1 MDLPANNEELL
12 QQAVAR
18 ATSWQNRANELLTHD
33 EKGIQDELR
42 RLLTRPMDK
51 VILTKLI
58 DQSFRSHDKSRVADQ
73 VNAILKQYGVP
84 DFLSSVDRLLMQ
96 MFMGF
101 GRFFPSLSVPKMIKK
116 MRQDSSR
123 AIIPGEPEV
132 LHAHLKKRKEQGV
145 RMNINHLGEAVL
157 GEQEARHRLATY
169 LDDLENPEIEYISVK
184 ISTIYSQIQ
193 ALAFEHS
200 VDILIDRLTQLYR
213 VAKDHHF
220 TRKDGTKVRKFV
232 NLDMEEYRDMDIT
245 YEAFTRTLDQE
256 ELKDYSAGI
265 VLQAYLPDAF
275 GLQKKLTEWALR
287 RVAAGGSPVKL
298 RIVKGANMEMELV
311 ESALFNW
318 PLAPYDNKLDVDAN
332 YKRMVVYGMDPKN
345 IQAVNLGI
353 ASHNLFELA
362 YAYELG
368 KEKGVTEYFYFE
380 MLEGMADHV
389 RRALTEMAGDVLLYA
404 PVATRDEFINAIGYL
419 IRRLDEN
426 TAEENFLRYTP
437 QLTTDSNDWQFLEE
451 QFLASGHHMADAGT
465 DPHRIQNRLTETFP
479 EAMGTYF
486 EGEFSNEPDTDWSLP
501 GNREWAESIR
511 DTWKKSQGDPP
522 VDIPLVIDGG
532 DIHEDRKTRDLF
544 DPNQLPAEV
553 LVARY
558 RLATET
564 DIQTAVATAK
574 ADPDGWRQKSHRERH
589 EILSKVAMAIRHAR
603 GDLLGAAAAN
613 TGKVFTESD
622 VEVSEA
628 IDFAEYYPH
637 TVSSFS
643 GLGNLDAHG
652 KGVGVVISP
661 WNFPIAIPCGGIVAA
676 LAAGNTVLFKP
687 ASNAVLVAW
696 QLCQCFWNAGV
707 SRKTLQF
714 VPCSGGSTGKSL
726 TTHPDIDFVILTG
739 GTETGLKI
747 LEADPGT
754 FLAAETGGKNAT
766 IVTAMSD
773 RDQAAKNII
782 HSAFSN
788 CGQKCS
794 ATSLLV
800 LEQEV
805 YEDDKFRQQLKDAVE
820 SYAVGS
826 AWDFHN
832 KMGPL
837 IHPPKGD
844 LKQAFDHLEE
854 TEDWLL
860 APRMIEDNPNLWT
873 PAIKWNVQPGS
884 YTYNTEFFGPLL
896 GVMKAND
903 LETAIKMAN
912 GTGYGLTS
920 GLESLDQ
927 GEQDIWKSRIKAG
940 NLYINR
946 GTTGAITLRQPFGG
960 MGKSAIGPAIKA
972 GSPNYVAQFMEFRET
987 AYPSAGVL
995 AGEYELMRVAQEWK
1009 RDLDWGRFKA
1019 VKEDLR
1025 KTVRAIQSY
1034 LYWYEREFSREKDY
1048 FHLRGQDNVLRF
1060 LPLGKVVV
1068 RLHEEDSVFD
1078 TLARIAAT
1086 RITENELIV
1095 SLPPRLDSPAAAF
1108 LAEQPGKQILGKAA
1122 VIEQTDEN
1130 LIESIPDVQRIR
1142 YGSPDRAP
1150 KQVLGAA
1157 AETGFYIARAPVLMQ
1172 GRIELLHYLI
1182 NQAICDTYHRYGNLG
1197 ERAILEH

>member
-1 MDLPANNEELL
+1 
-12 QQAVAR
+12 
-18 ATSWQNRANELLTHD
+18 
-33 EKGIQDELR
+33 
-42 RLLTRPMDK
+42 
-51 VILTKLI
+51 
-58 DQSFRSHDKSRVADQ
+58 
-73 VNAILKQYGVP
+73 
-84 DFLSSVDRLLMQ
+84 
-96 MFMGF
+96 
-101 GRFFPSLSVPKMIKK
+101 
-116 MRQDSSR
+116 
-123 AIIPGEPEV
+123 
-132 LHAHLKKRKEQGV
+132 
-145 RMNINHLGEAVL
+145 
-157 GEQEARHRLATY
+157 
-169 LDDLENPEIEYISVK
+169 
-184 ISTIYSQIQ
+184 
-193 ALAFEHS
+193 
-200 VDILIDRLTQLYR
+200 
-213 VAKDHHF
+213 
-220 TRKDGTKVRKFV
+220 
-232 NLDMEEYRDMDIT
+232 
-245 YEAFTRTLDQE
+245 
-256 ELKDYSAGI
+256 
-265 VLQAYLPDAF
+265 
-275 GLQKKLTEWALR
+275 
-287 RVAAGGSPVKL
+287 
-298 RIVKGANMEMELV
+298 
-311 ESALFNW
+311 
-318 PLAPYDNKLDVDAN
+318 
-332 YKRMVVYGMDPKN
+332 
-345 IQAVNLGI
+345 
-353 ASHNLFELA
+353 
-362 YAYELG
+362 
-368 KEKGVTEYFYFE
+368 
-380 MLEGMADHV
+380 
-389 RRALTEMAGDVLLYA
+389 
-404 PVATRDEFINAIGYL
+404 
-419 IRRLDEN
+419 
-426 TAEENFLRYTP
+426 
-437 QLTTDSNDWQFLEE
+437 
-451 QFLASGHHMADAGT
+451 
-465 DPHRIQNRLTETFP
+465 
-479 EAMGTYF
+479 
-486 EGEFSNEPDTDWSLP
+486 
-501 GNREWAESIR
+501 
-511 DTWKKSQGDPP
+511 
-522 VDIPLVIDGG
+522 
-532 DIHEDRKTRDLF
+532 
-544 DPNQLPAEV
+544 
-553 LVARY
+553 
-558 RLATET
+558 
-564 DIQTAVATAK
+564 
-574 ADPDGWRQKSHRERH
+574 
-589 EILSKVAMAIRHAR
+589 
-603 GDLLGAAAAN
+603 
-613 TGKVFTESD
+613 
-622 VEVSEA
+622 
-628 IDFAEYYPH
+628 
-637 TVSSFS
+637 
-643 GLGNLDAHG
+643 
-652 KGVGVVISP
+652 
-661 WNFPIAIPCGGIVAA
+661 
-676 LAAGNTVLFKP
+676 
-687 ASNAVLVAW
+687 
-696 QLCQCFWNAGV
+696 
-707 SRKTLQF
+707 
-714 VPCSGGSTGKSL
+714 
-726 TTHPDIDFVILTG
+726 LTG

-995 AGEYELMRVAQEWK
+995 AWEYELMRVAQEWK